1 MNCSEDLQLA
11 DIQKTERIT
20 TVEKRQ
26 NFTASSFLL
35 QKYKSTKLPWL
46 SAMWK
51 IWDNLAIL
59 TTATLLHL
67 EQRELRYHLV
77 SLLQAL
83 LTTATPSVKLWKPW
97 QAASSIPFLAS
108 TRQSM
113 SGREALLRLEQF
125 AFRLS

>member
-11 DIQKTERIT
+11 DIQKTESIT

-51 IWDNLAIL
+51 TWDNMAIL
-59 TTATLLHL
+59 TTATLFHL
-67 EQRELRYHLV
+67 EQERVKVSPSELITGTVDHCYSFSEAV
-77 SLLQAL
+77 EA
-83 LTTATPSVKLWKPW
+83 
-97 QAASSIPFLAS
+97 LAS
-108 TRQSM
+108 C
-113 SGREALLRLEQF
+113 
-125 AFRLS
+125 